1 MQEEYSKRMNEMIK
15 YCQPDPLQLSR
26 KKRIDI
32 LSSREK
38 QTAFCSTVHEHIFA
52 TRYSNVLYF
61 IVPTFLL
68 LKTDQRN
75 AKLHKEHLHAA
86 KQRRPS
92 TREQSTR
99 M

>member
-1 MQEEYSKRMNEMIK
+1 MNEMIK
-15 YCQPDPLQLSR
+15 YCQPDPVQLSR
-26 KKRIDI
+26 KKLKDI
-32 LSSREK
+32 LSSRGK
-38 QTAFCSTVHEHIFA
+38 QTAFCSTVYKHVFA
-52 TRYSNVLYF
+52 TWYSRQS
-61 IVPTFLL
+61 
-68 LKTDQRN
+68 DQRN